1 MRFYICIHVRIKYG
15 VNISSIT
22 KEIQE
27 KIAVAVKQMTDVDV
41 QHINIEVIILNLIKQ
56 VRNDFLT
63 FLLFIFSTNC
73 GRMKYI

>member
-1 MRFYICIHVRIKYG
+1 MNICIHVRIKYG

-41 QHINIEVIILNLIKQ
+41 QHINIEVDNIEF
-56 VRNDFLT
+56 D
-63 FLLFIFSTNC
+63 
-73 GRMKYI
+73 

>member
-1 MRFYICIHVRIKYG
+1 MHTVEQNKAQVLVDALSYIQKFHGDIVVIKYG

-41 QHINIEVIILNLIKQ
+41 QHINIEVDNIEF
-56 VRNDFLT
+56 D
-63 FLLFIFSTNC
+63 
-73 GRMKYI
+73 